1 MELAEKLLALQQTLF
16 PRSCSLCREVLSPR
30 QHSLCSD
37 CIYDLPYNINS
48 CPLCAEPL
56 ASKGICPACQKHP
69 PNFRYCHTLCDY
81 NYPISSV
88 VKGIKKNPYTLE
100 IKQLSLLFADLI
112 QTHYASED
120 LPQIL
125 IPMPIHPLK
134 ILYRG
139 FNQSLII
146 AQFLSSKLAK
156 TEVKNIGSR
165 KTISKPQ
172 RFRTREQRLKILPAN
187 FIIHQQEEIQG
198 KSLALVDDV
207 VTTGSTAN
215 AVTESLL
222 NAGANSVDLWCI
234 AKTSWHNG
242 SSSIKI

>member
-1 MELAEKLLALQQTLF
+1 
-16 PRSCSLCREVLSPR
+16 
-30 QHSLCSD
+30 
-37 CIYDLPYNINS
+37 
-48 CPLCAEPL
+48 
-56 ASKGICPACQKHP
+56 
-69 PNFRYCHTLCDY
+69 
-81 NYPISSV
+81 
-88 VKGIKKNPYTLE
+88 
-100 IKQLSLLFADLI
+100 
-112 QTHYASED
+112 
-120 LPQIL
+120 
-125 IPMPIHPLK
+125 MPIHPLK

-146 AQFLSSKLAK
+146 AQFLSSKLPK
-156 TEVKNIGSR
+156 TKVKNIGSR

-187 FIIHQQEEIQG
+187 FIIHQQEEILG

-242 SSSIKI
+242 SGSIKI